1 MKAFEKIDDL
11 DLKQSGKFT
20 FGARRRLLL
29 ASQRA
34 SQIRLGQSSK
44 QDKESSVRMVIH
56 ADKKARRA
64 KVRCACPRMPWWNDA
79 RLPSTAAPDCPSSS
93 QTHSL
98 RDRSKTQKRIAAIQR
113 NASQKGPSSLEL
125 PPTALPGPPG
135 HESGPA
141 DEPSLQLPGSVGG
154 RIEEPV

>member
-11 DLKQSGKFT
+11 DLKKSGKFT

-44 QDKESSVRMVIH
+44 EDKESSVRMVIH

-64 KVRCACPRMPWWNDA
+64 K
-79 RLPSTAAPDCPSSS
+79 
-93 QTHSL
+93 THNL

-141 DEPSLQLPGSVGG
+141 DEPGLQLPGSVG
-154 RIEEPV
+154 